1 MKGIDHPDHLE
12 RLASRYRLGERLGG
26 GGMAVVHRA
35 YDESLHRE
43 VAVKLLD
50 ASRGLDPNLQA
61 RFESEA
67 RAAASISHPRVV
79 AVHDVGTDGDL
90 LYIVMECLPGTTLA
104 DELRASGPLPI
115 DRAIVVLT
123 DVLDGLGAAHARGVL
138 HRDIKPSNVLIDSD
152 GRAKVADFGI
162 ATTAGGDLTKTGT
175 VIGSAAYLAP
185 ERVDGRRAT
194 ERSDLY
200 AVGVVAYEALTGRR
214 PFSGETP
221 IALARAIHEGRA
233 PRPCDV
239 RPEIPGYFADVVM
252 RAMARDPAERPPTA
266 AEFARELDASVLTV
280 ASSVRSDETRTA
292 TLPRVAPIEPKRQ
305 RSWRPLALL
314 FAGCIAFG
322 LVVGTLWA
330 ATRDDGGSSPA
341 PLEPTVPIPSE
352 PTAPPES
359 LPPPLE
365 DAFDRLDELVQP

>member
-12 RLASRYRLGERLGG
+12 RLANRYRLGERLGG

-104 DELRASGPLPI
+104 DELRGSGPLPI
-115 DRAIVVLT
+115 DRAIAVLT

-233 PRPCDV
+233 PRPCDL
-239 RPEIPGYFADVVM
+239 RPEIPGYLADVVM

-266 AEFARELDASVLTV
+266 AEFAARARRLGAH
-280 ASSVRSDETRTA
+280 RSR
-292 TLPRVAPIEPKRQ
+292 
-305 RSWRPLALL
+305 RP
-314 FAGCIAFG
+314 
-322 LVVGTLWA
+322 
-330 ATRDDGGSSPA
+330 
-341 PLEPTVPIPSE
+341 
-352 PTAPPES
+352 
-359 LPPPLE
+359 
-365 DAFDRLDELVQP
+365 